1 MADGRLRG
9 RATSLPIPAPIGRGR
24 LPWPLRLV
32 ILVAA
37 ALLCV
42 CSVVFGVVQPGIA
55 DGNGLPWLVG
65 HLAALT
71 AAGLIWWLAPTSVP
85 GWVIVGYTVA
95 ETAYM
100 WAYGVEAGWMWPLLM
115 SISVLPGVALVW
127 LALAFP
133 AGRLRRG
140 FDRRLVITAS
150 VYLVTYAIATLVLT
164 RRYPLD
170 ALHEPSSY
178 AVLANGQLAAVL
190 GQVHAAVM
198 GLFAVVVA
206 GVVLLR
212 WARSSGAAR
221 QVAFIMPV
229 AFVLWLVIGVGWSLA
244 RLGGWPQELRLAVE
258 DLNAFS
264 VVLVPAAYA
273 TGLVRMRAIRARAVD
288 LVQTGGL
295 SETGHDRWDSSV
307 KTVLGDRSAR
317 LVWPGS
323 QRTTG
328 RDARGRAM
336 SSVGDADAPLVYIEH
351 DAALL
356 DNPQLLRSVSASLRI
371 MIDNERLTGEL
382 RHSLRE
388 VNRSRLRIVQAAD
401 EARRRAERD
410 LHDGSQQ
417 QLFSVALRLRMA
429 SDAARA
435 DGQLAL
441 AEGLET
447 TIEQLASAIKE
458 LRELAR
464 GLHPALLA
472 DGGLGPAIA
481 ELGRRCTVVTRV
493 NVELAERPTQLI
505 ESTVYY
511 VVSECLANVTK
522 YSEATG
528 CEVTVVG
535 DADGRL
541 RVVVADD
548 GVGGADPA
556 SGSGLR
562 GLADRVDAVGGT
574 MRIESPRGGGTVVTI
589 DLPV

>member
-1 MADGRLRG
+1 MADGRPHG
-9 RATSLPIPAPIGRGR
+9 RATSLPIPAPAGRGR
-24 LPWPLRLV
+24 LPWPLRLG
-32 ILVAA
+32 ILLAA
-37 ALLCV
+37 ALVCV
-42 CSVVFGVVQPGIA
+42 LSVVFGVVQPGIA

-65 HLAALT
+65 HLAALV
-71 AAGLIWWLAPTSVP
+71 AAGLIWWLAPTAAP
-85 GWVIVGYTVA
+85 GWVIVGYALA

-100 WAYGVEAGWMWPLLM
+100 WAYGVHAGWLWPLLM

-150 VYLVTYAIATLVLT
+150 VYLVTYAIVTLLVT
-164 RRYPLD
+164 PNHVLD
-170 ALHEPSSY
+170 ASHERSRY
-178 AVLANGQLAAVL
+178 AVLATGDVADAL
-190 GQVHAAVM
+190 GRVHAGVM
-198 GLFAVVVA
+198 GAFAVVVA

-229 AFVLWLVIGVGWSLA
+229 AFVLWLVIGVAWSLV
-244 RLGGWPQELRLAVE
+244 RLGGWPEHLRLVVE

-273 TGLVRMRAIRARAVD
+273 TGLIRMRTIRARAVD
-288 LVQTGGL
+288 LVQTGQL
-295 SETGHDRWDSSV
+295 SETGHDRWDGAV
-307 KTVLGDRSAR
+307 KTVLGDRTAR

-323 QRTTG
+323 QRTTD
-328 RDARGRAM
+328 RDPRGRAM

-371 MIDNERLTGEL
+371 MIDNERLTAEL

-388 VNRSRLRIVQAAD
+388 VSRSRLRIVQAAD

-435 DGQLAL
+435 DGQLVL
-441 AEGLET
+441 ADGLET
-447 TIEQLASAIKE
+447 TIDQLASAIKE

-472 DGGLGPAIA
+472 EGGLVPAIA
-481 ELGRRCTVVTRV
+481 ELGRRCTVVTKV
-493 NVELAERPTQLI
+493 TVELRERPRQLI
-505 ESTVYY
+505 EATVYY

-522 YSEATG
+522 YSGASS
-528 CEVTVVG
+528 CEVVVS
-535 DADGRL
+535 DHPDGGL

-556 SGSGLR
+556 RGSGLR

-574 MRIESPRGGGTVVTI
+574 MRVESPVGAGTVVSI
-589 DLPV
+589 HLPG

>member
-1 MADGRLRG
+1 MAVGTG
-9 RATSLPIPAPIGRGR
+9 
-24 LPWPLRLV
+24 
-32 ILVAA
+32 
-37 ALLCV
+37 
-42 CSVVFGVVQPGIA
+42 QPGVD
-55 DGNGLPWLVG
+55 DGNGLPWLIG
-65 HLAALT
+65 HLAGLA
-71 AAGLIWWLAPTSVP
+71 AAGLIWWLAPTATP
-85 GWVIVGYTVA
+85 GWVVIGYTLA

-100 WAYGVEAGWMWPLLM
+100 WSFGVDAGWAWPLLIW
-115 SISVLPGVALVW
+115 ISVLPGVALVW

-140 FDRRLVITAS
+140 FDRRLVIVAS
-150 VYLVTYAIATLVLT
+150 TYLLCYATATLLLNPQ
-164 RRYPLD
+164 YPLD
-170 ALHEPSSY
+170 AGHERSVY
-178 AVLANGQLAAVL
+178 AGFANPGLVSLL
-190 GQVHAAVM
+190 GQVHAGVM

-229 AFVLWLVIGVGWSLA
+229 AFVIWLVIGVVWSLA
-244 RLGGWPQELRLAVE
+244 RLSDWPQDLRLVVE
-258 DLNAFS
+258 DLNVFS
-264 VVLVPAAYA
+264 VVFVPAAYA
-273 TGLVRMRAIRARAVD
+273 TGLIRMRTLRARAVD
-288 LVQTGGL
+288 LVQTGETT
-295 SETGHDRWDSSV
+295 ETGHDRWDGSV
-307 KTVLGDRSAR
+307 KTVLGDRTAR

-323 QRTTG
+323 QRTTD

-336 SSVGDADAPLVYIEH
+336 STVGDADAPLVYIEH

-371 MIDNERLTGEL
+371 MIDNERLTAEL
-382 RHSLRE
+382 RQTLRE

-429 SDAARA
+429 SDEARSQ
-435 DGQLAL
+435 GQLAL
-441 AEGLET
+441 AESLET
-447 TIEQLASAIKE
+447 TIDQLASAIKE

-472 DGGLGPAIA
+472 EGGLGPALA

-493 NVELAERPTQLI
+493 NVELRDRPKQLI

-511 VVSECLANVTK
+511 FVSECLANVTK
-522 YSEATG
+522 YSLATA
-528 CEVTVVG
+528 CDVVVSG
-535 DADGRL
+535 DADGAL
-541 RVVVADD
+541 LVMVADN
-548 GVGGADPA
+548 GVGGADPTA
-556 SGSGLR
+556 GSGLR

-574 MRIESPRGGGTVVTI
+574 MRIESPGGQGTVITME
-589 DLPV
+589 LPA

>member
-1 MADGRLRG
+1 MPSRPSRG
-9 RATSLPIPAPIGRGR
+9 RATSLPRPAPAGSGR
-24 LPWPLRLV
+24 LPWPLRLL
-32 ILVAA
+32 ILVAV
-37 ALLCV
+37 ALVCV
-42 CSVVFGVVQPGIA
+42 LSVVFGVVRPGVA
-55 DGNGLPWLVG
+55 DGNGLPWLIG
-65 HLAALT
+65 HLAVLV
-71 AAGLIWWLAPTSVP
+71 AAGLIWWLAPTAMP
-85 GWVIVGYTVA
+85 GWVIVGYTLA

-100 WAYGVEAGWMWPLLM
+100 WSFGVDAGWLWPLLM
-115 SISVLPGVALVW
+115 WISVLPGVALVW

-150 VYLVTYAIATLVLT
+150 VYLLCSATATLLLSPV
-164 RRYPLD
+164 YPLD
-170 ALHEPSSY
+170 TGHDPSPY
-178 AVLANGQLAAVL
+178 AVLANADLAELL
-190 GQVHAAVM
+190 GQVHAGIM

-229 AFVLWLVIGVGWSLA
+229 AFVVWLVIGIGWSLA
-244 RLGGWPQELRLAVE
+244 RLGDWPQELRLAVE

-264 VVLVPAAYA
+264 VVFVPAAYA
-273 TGLVRMRAIRARAVD
+273 TGLVRMRTIRARAVD
-288 LVQTGGL
+288 LVQTGEL
-295 SETGHDRWDSSV
+295 TETGHDRWDGSV

-323 QRTTG
+323 QRSTD

-336 SSVGDADAPLVYIEH
+336 STVGDADAPLVYIEH

-371 MIDNERLTGEL
+371 MIDNERLTAEL
-382 RHSLRE
+382 RQTLRE

-429 SDAARA
+429 SDEARA
-435 DGQLAL
+435 GGQLAL
-441 AEGLET
+441 AESLET
-447 TIEQLASAIKE
+447 TIDQLASAIKE

-472 DGGLGPAIA
+472 EGGLPPAIA

-493 NVELAERPTQLI
+493 SVDLRDRPKPLI

-511 VVSECLANVTK
+511 FVSECLANVTK
-522 YSEATG
+522 YSLATA
-528 CEVTVVG
+528 CEVVVRD
-535 DADGRL
+535 DADGGL
-541 RVVVADD
+541 SVSVADD
-548 GVGGADPA
+548 GVGGADPTA
-556 SGSGLR
+556 GSGLR
-562 GLADRVDAVGGT
+562 GLADRIDAVGGS
-574 MRIESPRGGGTVVTI
+574 MRMESPSGAGTVVVME
-589 DLPV
+589 LPA

>member
-1 MADGRLRG
+1 MPSVRSSG
-9 RATSLPIPAPIGRGR
+9 RATSLPRPAPVGAGR
-24 LPWPLRLV
+24 LPWPVRLA
-32 ILVAA
+32 ILAA
-37 ALLCV
+37 AAVVCV
-42 CSVVFGVVQPGIA
+42 LSVALGVVGPGVE
-55 DGNGLPWLVG
+55 DGNGLPWLIG
-65 HLAALT
+65 HLGALA
-71 AAGLIWWLAPTSVP
+71 AAGLIWWLAPTAMP
-85 GWVIVGYTVA
+85 GWVIVGYALA

-100 WAYGVEAGWMWPLLM
+100 WSFGAEAGWLWPLLM
-115 SISVLPGVALVW
+115 WISVLPGVALVW

-140 FDRRLVITAS
+140 FDRRLVITAA
-150 VYLVTYAIATLVLT
+150 VYLLCYATASLLLSPQ
-164 RRYPLD
+164 YPMD
-170 ALHEPSSY
+170 SAHEPSPY
-178 AVLANGQLAAVL
+178 AVIANADLAAAL
-190 GQVHAAVM
+190 GQVHAGIM
-198 GLFAVVVA
+198 GSFAVVVA

-229 AFVLWLVIGVGWSLA
+229 AFVLWLVIGVCWSLA
-244 RLGGWPQELRLAVE
+244 RLSGWPQDLRLVIE

-273 TGLVRMRAIRARAVD
+273 TGLIRMRTIRARAVD
-288 LVQTGGL
+288 LVQTGEMT
-295 SETGHDRWDSSV
+295 ETGHDRWDGSV
-307 KTVLGDRSAR
+307 KTVLGDRTAR

-323 QRTTG
+323 QRTTD

-336 SSVGDADAPLVYIEH
+336 SSVGDVDAPLVYIEH

-371 MIDNERLTGEL
+371 MIDNERLTSEL
-382 RHSLRE
+382 RQTLRE

-429 SDAARA
+429 SDEARSS
-435 DGQLAL
+435 GQLAL
-441 AEGLET
+441 ADGLET
-447 TIEQLASAIKE
+447 TIDQLASAIKE

-472 DGGLGPAIA
+472 EGGLAPAIA

-493 NVELAERPTQLI
+493 NVELRDRPKQLI

-511 VVSECLANVTK
+511 FVSECLANVTK
-522 YSEATG
+522 YSLATA
-528 CEVTVVG
+528 CEVVVRD
-535 DADGRL
+535 DAAGGL
-541 RVVVADD
+541 LVSVADD
-548 GVGGADPA
+548 GIGGADPA
-556 SGSGLR
+556 AGSGLR
-562 GLADRVDAVGGT
+562 GLADRIDAVGGT
-574 MRIESPRGGGTVVTI
+574 MRVVSPDGEGTVITME
-589 DLPV
+589 LPA

>member
-1 MADGRLRG
+1 MPNVRSPG
-9 RATSLPIPAPIGRGR
+9 RATSIPRPAPVGAGR
-24 LPWPLRLV
+24 LPWPVRLV
-32 ILVAA
+32 ILAAA
-37 ALLCV
+37 ALV
-42 CSVVFGVVQPGIA
+42 CILSVVLGVVRPA
-55 DGNGLPWLVG
+55 VDDGNGLPWLIG
-65 HLAALT
+65 HLAALA
-71 AAGLIWWLAPTSVP
+71 AAGLIWWLAPTAMP
-85 GWVIVGYTVA
+85 GWVIVGYALA

-100 WAYGVEAGWMWPLLM
+100 WSFGAEAGWLWPVLMW
-115 SISVLPGVALVW
+115 ISVLPGVALVW

-150 VYLVTYAIATLVLT
+150 VYLLCYATTTLLLSP
-164 RRYPLD
+164 RYPLD
-170 ALHEPSSY
+170 GRHEPSPY
-178 AVLANGQLAAVL
+178 AVLPNADLAAAL
-190 GQVHAAVM
+190 GQVHAGIM
-198 GLFAVVVA
+198 GAFAVVVA

-229 AFVLWLVIGVGWSLA
+229 AFVVWLVIGVGWSLA
-244 RLGGWPQELRLAVE
+244 RLSDWPQDLRMAIE

-264 VVLVPAAYA
+264 VVFVPAAYA
-273 TGLVRMRAIRARAVD
+273 TGLIRMRTIRARAVD
-288 LVQTGGL
+288 LVQTGEMT
-295 SETGHDRWDSSV
+295 ETGHDRWDSSV
-307 KTVLGDRSAR
+307 KTVLGDRTAR

-323 QRTTG
+323 QRTAD

-371 MIDNERLTGEL
+371 MIDNERLTSEL
-382 RHSLRE
+382 RQTLRE

-429 SDAARA
+429 SDEARSG
-435 DGQLAL
+435 GQLAL

-447 TIEQLASAIKE
+447 TIDQLASAIKE

-472 DGGLGPAIA
+472 EGGLAPAIA

-493 NVELAERPTQLI
+493 SVELRDRPKQLI

-511 VVSECLANVTK
+511 FVSECLANVTK
-522 YSEATG
+522 YSLATT
-528 CEVTVVG
+528 CEVVVRD
-535 DADGRL
+535 DADGGL
-541 RVVVADD
+541 SVAVVDD

-556 SGSGLR
+556 AGSGLR
-562 GLADRVDAVGGT
+562 GLADRIDAVGGT
-574 MRIESPRGGGTVVTI
+574 MRVVSPAGEGTVITME
-589 DLPV
+589 LPA